1 MIFMSGCIC
10 YNHIQPLDLR
20 RIKMVVKIKYKG
32 EEVYQCEEC
41 KLIYKD
47 KKWAK
52 ECEKW
57 CKENHTCNVEI
68 TKHRLKEKEQK

>member
-1 MIFMSGCIC
+1 
-10 YNHIQPLDLR
+10 
-20 RIKMVVKIKYKG
+20 MVVKRKYKG

-68 TKHRLKEKEQK
+68 TKHRIREKEQK